1 MDAENIAALRAEAAE
16 AMAAAAAAQAAAAA
30 GGILGPFGGGFV
42 PPPVAMS
49 FFHVFTAADAAQF
62 LRIAESVVIAEA
74 EAGRLPGRK
83 LGNEWR
89 FLEFALAEW
98 LRIGQPSKT
107 EPTSKSSKDRMLAA
121 FGAWKDFG
129 EDPEATIAE
138 LKRTRRALSA
148 KKG

>member
-1 MDAENIAALRAEAAE
+1 MNADNIAALQAEAAG

-30 GGILGPFGGGFV
+30 GGMPGPFGGGFV

-49 FFHVFTAADAAQF
+49 FFHVLTVPDAAQF
-62 LRIAESVVIAEA
+62 LRVSESVVIAEA

-98 LRIGQPSKT
+98 LRTGQQSLPEAK
-107 EPTSKSSKDRMLAA
+107 PKSSKERMLAIA
-121 FGAWKDFG
+121 GLWKD
-129 EDPEATIAE
+129 DPTVDAMVEEIYRQRKANPVGG
-138 LKRTRRALSA
+138 K
-148 KKG
+148 